1 MDGDPAPVIPLD
13 LRTTRK
19 SGSPREDIATT
30 DKPSTKQ
37 ASRLG
42 TSAST
47 GELGRTGRM
56 GCKGEAAEQRQ
67 DWDTESR
74 VQGPWFNTVPPRAP
88 FAQVPPGYQALVP
101 SYSAQN
107 YPFPV
112 AFGVDSVWRPPL
124 VHISSGSGFSG
135 VYLPFKQQREH
146 GHWKNE
152 AWRGQTAAVSPVTT
166 QTPNATSR
174 TPDSLERP
182 QSGASSSPVCKTEL
196 QPNSH
201 GGSKATDKPALSLPL
216 RKRPYPAVE
225 TEDSRSG
232 GPSPSAPCKKE
243 PNSSPPAQEPETGGT
258 PTKQERR
265 QAVDA
270 RSPADSR
277 VMQGSQAHGFPER
290 KAVIDGMYSRM
301 PAPGGGARS
310 PYCPVPGPYPQAGY
324 PYCPV
329 PAPHLYLGGVISMQ
343 APPFP
348 VIYPMEDK
356 LASDIAMATRQDEDG
371 DTALHI
377 AVVQGQELMV
387 LALTHILQQG
397 KRDLDTYNNLRQ
409 TPLHLAVITHQPQMV
424 SHLVGQGASAMLLDR
439 NGQTSIHLACEH
451 SQQDCLQE
459 ILVRSQNKL
468 DLEARNYQGF
478 TPLHIAV
485 NNNRKDLLTTL
496 LSRGADIDAVDIKSG
511 RSPLIHA
518 VENNSLE
525 MVNFLIEHGAN
536 VNAQSYS
543 GNTALHSAS
552 GRGLLDIARVLLKN
566 GADCGIK
573 NYHNDTAL
581 MVAKNKRVID
591 ALRGKGSRVAAIP
604 KLPEIT
610 TELLPS
616 PHGSRSSSS
625 SPTHTHNGNSIPS
638 PGPALR
644 CSPLAASP
652 AQQQHHLPAPPPSS
666 SPLLAPPQRP
676 ASQSNDGQ
684 WLSPGRDERHVQ
696 CQSYQAGGALSPA
709 ALPNFHSF
717 SNGPPFSP
725 GVLYAKQGD
734 YRNLPQGYYLEGRCI
749 PHPTAFLQP
758 YLLPSP
764 ARASNHP
771 LAGISLDQSQPSFDS
786 QSPAPLNARPS
797 SRNSDQS
804 DVSTM
809 SVSSGGKGES

>member
-1 MDGDPAPVIPLD
+1 MDGEAAPVFPLD

-19 SGSPREDIATT
+19 AGSAREGITTT
-30 DKPSTKQ
+30 DKTSIKQ
-37 ASRLG
+37 ASRLE
-42 TSAST
+42 TSANTSQL
-47 GELGRTGRM
+47 ERTGRM
-56 GCKGEAAEQRQ
+56 GCKDEAAGQRQ
-67 DWDTESR
+67 DWGAESS
-74 VQGPWFNTVPPRAP
+74 VQGPCTVPPRGL
-88 FAQVPPGYQALVP
+88 FAQGSPGYQALVP
-101 SYSAQN
+101 SYSAQT
-107 YPFPV
+107 YPYPV
-112 AFGVDSVWRPPL
+112 PYDVDSVWRPPL
-124 VHISSGSGFSG
+124 VHISNGSGLNG
-135 VYLPFKQQREH
+135 VYLSINQQREH
-146 GHWKNE
+146 GPWGNVP
-152 AWRGQTAAVSPVTT
+152 WRGQTGAVSPLTT
-166 QTPNATSR
+166 KTTNATSR
-174 TPDSLERP
+174 TADSLERP
-182 QSGASSSPVCKTEL
+182 QSAASSSPVCKMEPP
-196 QPNSH
+196 PNSH
-201 GGSKATDKPALSLPL
+201 EGAKAPDKPALSLPL

-225 TEDSRSG
+225 TEESRSG
-232 GPSPSAPCKKE
+232 APSPSAPGKKE
-243 PNSSPPAQEPETGGT
+243 PSSSPPAQDRETGGT
-258 PTKQERR
+258 PAKQQRGP
-265 QAVDA
+265 AVDA
-270 RSPADSR
+270 RSPADAR
-277 VMQGSQAHGFPER
+277 VLPGSQAHVFPER
-290 KAVIDGMYSRM
+290 KAVIDGMYFRM
-301 PAPGGGARS
+301 PVPGGVVRS
-310 PYCPVPGPYPQAGY
+310 PYCPVPVPFPQAGY

-329 PAPHLYLGGVISMQ
+329 PAPQLYLGGVISMPT
-343 APPFP
+343 PPFP
-348 VIYPMEDK
+348 VIYPMEEK

-377 AVVQGQELMV
+377 AVVQGHELMV

-409 TPLHLAVITHQPQMV
+409 TPLHLAVITHQPQLV
-424 SHLVGQGASAMLLDR
+424 GHLVGQGASAMLLDR
-439 NGQTSIHLACEH
+439 NGQTAIHLACEH

-459 ILVRSQNKL
+459 ILGQSQDKL

-485 NNNRKDLLTTL
+485 NNNGKDLLATL

-525 MVNFLIEHGAN
+525 MVNFLIEHGAH

-552 GRGLLDIARVLLKN
+552 GRGLLDITRVLLKN

-581 MVAKNKRVID
+581 MVAKNKKVID
-591 ALRGKGSRVAAIP
+591 ALRGKGSRVGANP

-610 TELLPS
+610 AELLAS

-638 PGPALR
+638 PGPAPR
-644 CSPLAASP
+644 RSPLAAPP
-652 AQQQHHLPAPPPSS
+652 AQHQHHLLAPPPSS

-676 ASQSNDGQ
+676 PASQSSEGQ
-684 WLSPGRDERHVQ
+684 RLSPGRDESHVQ
-696 CQSYQAGGALSPA
+696 CRSYQPGGALSPA

-734 YRNLPQGYYLEGRCI
+734 YRNLPQGYYLEGPCI

-786 QSPAPLNARPS
+786 QSPAPLKTRPS
-797 SRNSDQS
+797 SRSSDQS